1 MPVNETTLETISIA
15 NLKTVGE
22 AGSHSFA
29 LAQQNA
35 VSNQQAM
42 NQVLAAGCGQMTKRL
57 VEVDVAEAAGLAPIL
72 AELAKIA
79 NTTPPPTGEPE

>member
-1 MPVNETTLETISIA
+1 MPVNETTIDTISIA

-29 LAQQNA
+29 LAQQNS
-35 VSNQQAM
+35 VSNQQAL
-42 NQVLAAGCGQMTKRL
+42 NQVLAAGCGGITKRL
-57 VEVDVAEAAGLAPIL
+57 VEVDVAEAAGMAPIL

-79 NTTPPPTGEPE
+79 QTTPPVTGEEE